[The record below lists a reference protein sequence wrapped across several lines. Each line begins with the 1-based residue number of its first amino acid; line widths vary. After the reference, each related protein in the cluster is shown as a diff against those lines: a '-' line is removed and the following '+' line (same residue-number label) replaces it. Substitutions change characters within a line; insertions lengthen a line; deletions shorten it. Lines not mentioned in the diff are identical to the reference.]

1 MVHRYNKDT
10 QEKILK
16 EANRLFMS
24 KGYLGTSTREI
35 AQRVGITQPNLYHYF
50 SDKEKLYKAVLEE
63 HLTTVGQDLR
73 KILKTSDVSFQQ
85 TLTAMARYLIDS
97 HLVDLF
103 MMLHD
108 LKQNISSETRNHLFA
123 LWRQNYR
130 EPFEVIFS
138 KNREVLRG
146 KVTQEIAARHFFLI
160 LSPYITQAGNAV
172 ENSMT
177 VEQLIDL
184 YLHGVISE

>member
-35 AQRVGITQPNLYHYF
+35 AQRAGITQPNLYHYF

-73 KILKTSDVSFQQ
+73 KISETSDVTFQQ

-123 LWRQNYR
+123 LWKQNYR

-138 KNREVLRG
+138 KNREALREN
-146 KVTQEIAARHFFLI
+146 VTQEIAARHFFLI
-160 LSPYITQAGNAV
+160 LSPYITQAGNSV
-172 ENSMT
+172 EKSMT

>member
-1 MVHRYNKDT
+1 MVTLLMK
-10 QEKILK
+10 
-16 EANRLFMS
+16 
-24 KGYLGTSTREI
+24 
-35 AQRVGITQPNLYHYF
+35 
-50 SDKEKLYKAVLEE
+50 KLYKAVLEE

-73 KILKTSDVSFQQ
+73 KISETSDVTFQQ

-123 LWRQNYR
+123 LWKQNYR

-138 KNREVLRG
+138 KNREALREN
-146 KVTQEIAARHFFLI
+146 VTQEIAARHFFLI
-160 LSPYITQAGNAV
+160 LSPYITQAGNSV
-172 ENSMT
+172 EKSMT

>member
-1 MVHRYNKDT
+1 
-10 QEKILK
+10 
-16 EANRLFMS
+16 
-24 KGYLGTSTREI
+24 
-35 AQRVGITQPNLYHYF
+35 
-50 SDKEKLYKAVLEE
+50 
-63 HLTTVGQDLR
+63 
-73 KILKTSDVSFQQ
+73 
-85 TLTAMARYLIDS
+85 MARYLIDS

-123 LWRQNYR
+123 LWKQNYR

-138 KNREVLRG
+138 KNREALREN
-146 KVTQEIAARHFFLI
+146 VTQEIAARHFFLI
-160 LSPYITQAGNAV
+160 LSPYITQAGNSV
-172 ENSMT
+172 EKSMT